1 MHGSPS
7 GDILQSRSPPEPSL
21 MEGRAGTRTFPLSF
35 TGPLLTEGP
44 LEGVRTKWC
53 QADMRGLLLLLL
65 SLLTSIWRAE
75 PSLVLGDLAWAS
87 PTWRELRPG
96 KGCLQWA
103 VLLGTLGR
111 GTEALSEPSRSRGGC
126 EQADP
131 ATLRQILTGEGDTPP
146 TQPPARPKEVVQY
159 SWPSKNHKEHHC
171 EILCCFWNALCPTL
185 MVTGNNGI
193 REACYLPYL
202 TGGILRLKESLG

>member
-1 MHGSPS
+1 M
-7 GDILQSRSPPEPSL
+7 QSRSPPEPSL

-44 LEGVRTKWC
+44 LEGARTKWC

-87 PTWRELRPG
+87 PTWRELKPW
-96 KGCLQWA
+96 KGCL
-103 VLLGTLGR
+103 LLGTLGR

-131 ATLRQILTGEGDTPP
+131 ATLGQILTGEGDTAPP
-146 TQPPARPKEVVQY
+146 PPQPPAGPKEVVQC
-159 SWPSKNHKEHHC
+159 SWLSKNHKKHHC
-171 EILCCFWNALCPTL
+171 EILCCFWNALCPTS
-185 MVTGNNGI
+185 MATGNNGVRRHVTCPI
-193 REACYLPYL
+193 
-202 TGGILRLKESLG
+202 